1 MIHILH
7 HQTDRI
13 TGWISRVK
21 DDTHQNSIKNEE
33 IYKFQVSMSE
43 KGASEIGARSRI
55 LIPDE
60 EADYREFVV
69 SYINENSFYMEKEV
83 EAKGSFVDIRKSKII
98 TPKILDAQTIQT
110 AGGMVLSGL
119 EWEVGI
125 VEYSGTRKWVIERH
139 LDAYEA
145 LKAIASLFECELRF
159 RVKVDGDQVTGRYVD
174 FIKKQGLNRGKETLF
189 GKDLAG
195 ITRKVNAD
203 RIVTALHCIGPERQ
217 DGTRLEVVVTDD
229 EAFQNWNRKGK
240 HLIEPY
246 EPESSDQDMTLERL
260 TSLGK
265 MELKKRVSAAVE
277 YELEAVSL
285 ETILGYEHEI
295 TRLGDT
301 IRIKDEHFNPPM
313 YLESRV
319 IFVERSLFNKAKK
332 SYKLGEVIEY
342 KKEDVMKT
350 WRELQALYATKV
362 IKSPTAPPGKPNIIW
377 IKTGGTVEIAH
388 TWDAELNEWVPT
400 GGSLYNWVMYSD
412 DASGNGISSSPAG
425 KEYIG
430 FAYNKEEE
438 TPSLNPGEY
447 AWSKLQGDQGVPG
460 PPGDDGQT
468 PYFHTAWADSAD
480 GTVNFST
487 TTAGTRAY
495 IGTYS
500 DFTSADSTNPA
511 QYMWAKIQG
520 PKGDKG
526 DQGSQGPQGL
536 QGIQGPKGDQGI
548 QGPVGADGTSS
559 YTHIAYA
566 NSADGNSGFSVSDST
581 NKLYIGIYVDSNPTD
596 STTPS
601 AYNWTLIKGADGT
614 QGLPG
619 PKGDNG
625 LTPYFH
631 TAWATNSTGTTSFST
646 TDSTGRSFIG
656 TYTDYTAADS
666 TDPSKYTWTLIKGD
680 KGDKG
685 DTGAQGPKGDQG
697 SPAISYK
704 WTTQNVTI
712 DSQGNLR
719 KSSGAASWDAQAYTA
734 ESFVGGTFLSFKAG
748 LVSGTA
754 TMMGLNTDP
763 ATDASYTSI
772 DYAFYLSNG
781 TLYIYENGTN
791 VGNFGTYSAGDTFQ
805 IIYDGVTV
813 KYYHNGALD
822 RTVAASSN
830 KRLFVDSTFHT
841 VTSSNI
847 ITDLF
852 FGPAGPKG
860 DTGAVGPAGP
870 QGPQGPQGQ
879 TGSQGP
885 KGDSGPRGPEADE
898 AMLFGINSS
907 FYDWSGTYPDGYTLG
922 AGSAPTKVV
931 SDNKANGNAVQY
943 VVPANANTYIYKSV
957 TNVGYSQYLT
967 LEVTFKLTAG
977 TIDGAGVLIR
987 MEGTTDVD
995 TRIRFADYVPNP
1007 VLNKWYT
1014 ITEVIKLPSAG
1025 IPAGYTGFTI
1035 WPMGGWTGLGAITSK
1050 TIQFDSVK
1058 VRAATDAEQ
1067 YGFENGLLVN
1077 GWVATG
1083 TTEIDGGKIKA
1094 DSITSREIMVM
1105 YLSALSANLGSITAG
1120 DITGVTM
1127 NLGNGKFIVDVNGNV
1142 TFKGVLSGAT
1152 GLFSGK
1158 LSVTSTSNGT
1168 VTIENGL
1175 IQSVKDSWITNVYA
1189 GFLEA
1194 KIGTSNTAKVNGN
1207 GLFAEGPGGDG
1218 VSVFTGNWNGEI
1230 HGNLWADRFL
1240 MLSAYGAEKARVIAT
1255 GISLSGNNNVTTA
1268 DRGWIAPTLLNGMAN
1283 YGSIYMTAG
1292 YYKDAMG
1299 FVHLRGFLTG
1309 GADGKTLF
1317 TLPAGYRP
1325 SLRQIFS
1332 CWSNNSAGNGRIDV
1346 DTNGNVI
1353 AVSAGNWL
1361 ALDGIYFL
1369 GG

>member
-7 HQTDRI
+7 HQTDKI
-13 TGWISRVK
+13 TGWISIVK
-21 DDTHQNSIKNEE
+21 DDSHQNSIKNEE
-33 IYKFQVSMSE
+33 VYKFKLLVNES
-43 KGASEIGARSRI
+43 GASEIAARSRI

-69 SYINENSFYMEKEV
+69 SYINETTFSMEKEV
-83 EAKGSFVDIRKSKII
+83 EAKGSFVDIRKAKII
-98 TPKILDAQTIQT
+98 SPQVLDAQTIQT
-110 AGGMVLSGL
+110 AAGLVLSDQ
-119 EWEVGI
+119 EWQVGI
-125 VEYSGTRKWVIERH
+125 VDYSGIRKWTIDRH

-145 LKAIASLFECELRF
+145 LKAIASLFECEIRF
-159 RVKVDGDQVTGRYVD
+159 RVTVDGDQVTGRYVD
-174 FIKKQGLNRGKETLF
+174 FIKKQGLNRGKEIVF
-189 GKDLAG
+189 GKDLIG
-195 ITRKVNAD
+195 INRKVYSD
-203 RIVTALHCIGPERQ
+203 RIVTALHCLGPERQ

-229 EAFQNWNRKGK
+229 AAFQNWNLKGK
-240 HLIEPY
+240 HLIELY
-246 EPESSDQDMTLERL
+246 EPESTDQDMTLERL
-260 TSLGK
+260 TQLGET
-265 MELKKRVSAAVE
+265 ELKKRIAAAIE
-277 YELEAVSL
+277 YEVEAASL
-285 ETILGYEHEI
+285 EHIFGYEHEI

-301 IRIKDEHFNPPM
+301 VKIKDEHFNPPM

-319 IFVERSLFNKAKK
+319 IFVDRSIFNKAKK
-332 SYKLGEVIEY
+332 TFKLGEVIEY

-377 IKTGGTVEIAH
+377 IKTGGSSEVAH
-388 TWDAELNEWVPT
+388 SWDVGLQQWVPLS
-400 GGSLYNWVMYSD
+400 GSYTWVMYAD
-412 DASGNGISSSPAG
+412 DANGLKISADPTG
-425 KEYIG
+425 KCYIG
-430 FAYNKEEE
+430 LSYNQTEE
-438 TPSLNPGEY
+438 TPSMDPADY
-447 AWSKLQGDQGVPG
+447 TWSLFQGPQGVQG
-460 PPGDDGQT
+460 PTGENGQPTYTWIKYADDINGT
-468 PYFHTAWADSAD
+468 NMSDSPTGKKYIGLAH
-480 GTVNFST
+480 NK
-487 TTAGTRAY
+487 TTAAESNNVAD
-495 IGTYS
+495 YS
-500 DFTSADSTNPA
+500 
-511 QYMWAKIQG
+511 WALFQG
-520 PKGDKG
+520 PKGEKG
-526 DQGSQGPQGL
+526 DQGAQGPQGL
-536 QGIQGPKGDQGI
+536 QGIQGQKGDQGI

-566 NSADGNSGFSVSDST
+566 NSADGSSGFSVSDST
-581 NKLYIGIYVDSNPTD
+581 NKLYIGIYVDSNPND
-596 STTPS
+596 STNPS
-601 AYNWTLIKGADGT
+601 AYNWTLIKGADGA

-631 TAWATNSTGTTSFST
+631 TAWATNSTGTTGFST
-646 TDSTGRSFIG
+646 TDSTGRTYIG
-656 TYTDYTAADS
+656 TYTDYTSADS
-666 TDPSKYTWTLIKGD
+666 TDPSKY
-680 KGDKG
+680 
-685 DTGAQGPKGDQG
+685 
-697 SPAISYK
+697 
-704 WTTQNVTI
+704 
-712 DSQGNLR
+712 
-719 KSSGAASWDAQAYTA
+719 SWQ
-734 ESFVGGTFLSFKAG
+734 
-748 LVSGTA
+748 LV
-754 TMMGLNTDP
+754 M
-763 ATDASYTSI
+763 
-772 DYAFYLSNG
+772 
-781 TLYIYENGTN
+781 
-791 VGNFGTYSAGDTFQ
+791 
-805 IIYDGVTV
+805 
-813 KYYHNGALD
+813 
-822 RTVAASSN
+822 
-830 KRLFVDSTFHT
+830 
-841 VTSSNI
+841 
-847 ITDLF
+847 
-852 FGPAGPKG
+852 GPKG
-860 DTGAVGPAGP
+860 DTGATGPVGP

-907 FYDWSGTYPDGYTLG
+907 FYDWSGTYPDGYALG
-922 AGSAPTKVV
+922 AGSAPTKVA

-943 VVPANANTYIYKSV
+943 VVPANSNTYIYKSV

-995 TRIRFADYVPNP
+995 TMIRFADYVSNP

-1014 ITEVIKLPSAG
+1014 ITEVIKLPSAA

-1077 GWVATG
+1077 GWVANG

-1094 DSITSREIMVM
+1094 DSVTSREILVM

-1207 GLFAEGPGGDG
+1207 GLFVEGSGGDG
-1218 VSVFTGNWNGEI
+1218 VSVYTGNWNGEI
-1230 HGNLWADRFL
+1230 HGNIWADRFL
-1240 MLSAYGAEKARVIAT
+1240 MLSAYGAEKARVIGT
-1255 GISLSGNNNVTTA
+1255 GISISGANNVTTA

-1317 TLPAGYRP
+1317 TLPVGYRP
-1325 SLRQIFS
+1325 SLRQLFS

-1346 DTNGNVI
+1346 DTSGNVI